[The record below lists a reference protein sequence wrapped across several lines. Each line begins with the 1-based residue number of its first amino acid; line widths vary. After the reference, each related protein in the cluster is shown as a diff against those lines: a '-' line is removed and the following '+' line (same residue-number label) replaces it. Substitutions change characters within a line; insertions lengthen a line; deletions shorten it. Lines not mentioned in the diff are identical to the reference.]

1 MRNDSQALLVAVAIA
16 GLFGAVPVSVAAPEP
31 IPTVPVPP
39 SPAGPVW
46 PVMTPTDSTPPST
59 GESEPQTTTKTPD
72 PTATAT
78 NPEPT
83 TTTTR
88 LNPPT
93 TTTEPLRTTARPPS
107 AGPTPAPSESPA
119 PALVAPATA
128 ELGTTITVRG
138 ERWPCDLAHAFP
150 DWSESVPAQVRGGV
164 FDVRVD
170 VPEKVQLGSHA
181 ISAACVGASQG
192 VAARTS
198 IEMVPARLVTTTDD
212 RANIEPPGERPP
224 SPGQAEDSDQ
234 DTGVGDILGLGGFL
248 LVLGAAALVLRG
260 RRKRPNGASH
270 NRDPHLPQVHVRV
283 VADVPPMIHV
293 RQVTRAPDVRVRL
306 RACEPWLNVKEVLG

>member
-16 GLFGAVPVSVAAPEP
+16 GLVGAVPVSVAAPEP

-39 SPAGPVW
+39 STAGPVW
-46 PVMTPTDSTPPST
+46 PVVTPTDSAPPST
-59 GESEPQTTTKTPD
+59 GETAPQTTTKTPD

-83 TTTTR
+83 TTTTKP
-88 LNPPT
+88 NPPT

-107 AGPTPAPSESPA
+107 AGPTPVTSESAA
-119 PALVAPATA
+119 PTLVAPATA

-138 ERWPCDLAHAFP
+138 ERWPCDLVRAFP
-150 DWSESVPAQVRGGV
+150 DWSASAPAQVRGGV

-170 VPEKVQLGSHA
+170 VPEGVQLGTHS

-198 IEMVPARLVTTTDD
+198 IEMIPARLVTTTDD
-212 RANIEPPGERPP
+212 RANTGPPGERPP
-224 SPGQAEDSDQ
+224 SPGQAEDSDRN
-234 DTGVGDILGLGGFL
+234 TGVGDLLGLGGFL
-248 LVLGAAALVLRG
+248 LLLGAAALVVRG
-260 RRKRPNGASH
+260 RRKRPNEAPRH
-270 NRDPHLPQVHVRV
+270 EDPRLPQVHVRV
-283 VADVPPMIHV
+283 VADAPPMIHV
-293 RQVTRAPDVRVRL
+293 RQVPRAPDVRVRL

>member
-1 MRNDSQALLVAVAIA
+1 MRNDWHALLVAVVIA
-16 GLFGAVPVSVAAPEP
+16 GLFGVVPVSVAAPEP

-39 SPAGPVW
+39 SSPGPVW
-46 PVMTPTDSTPPST
+46 PVITPTDSPPPST
-59 GESEPQTTTKTPD
+59 GETETQTTTKTPD

-83 TTTTR
+83 TIATKPD
-88 LNPPT
+88 PPT

-107 AGPTPAPSESPA
+107 AGPTPVPSESPA
-119 PALVAPATA
+119 PTLVAPATA
-128 ELGTTITVRG
+128 ELGTTVTVRG
-138 ERWPCDLAHAFP
+138 ERWPCDLVRAFP

-170 VPEKVQLGSHA
+170 VAEGIQLGSHA

-192 VAARTS
+192 VAARTF
-198 IEMVPARLVTTTDD
+198 IEMIPARLGTTTDD
-212 RANIEPPGERPP
+212 RANPQPPGERPP
-224 SPGQAEDSDQ
+224 SPGQAADSDR

-248 LVLGAAALVLRG
+248 LALGAAALVLRR

-283 VADVPPMIHV
+283 VVDVPPLIHV